1 MKPLKSLVAIT
12 AMTVAAGSYA
22 AEEKVLNVYNWSDY
36 IAEDTLANFEKET
49 GIKVVYDVFDS
60 NDVLEAKLLSGKT
73 GYDVVVPS
81 SSFMARQIKA
91 GVFGKLDRSKLATK
105 PAQP

>member
-1 MKPLKSLVAIT
+1 MSKTLLIGTAVIVIVLGFMALKNIQRTDNS
-12 AMTVAAGSYA
+12 
-22 AEEKVLNVYNWSDY
+22 NVVVVYVS
-36 IAEDTLANFEKET
+36 EDQVFSEPILKDFEKET

-81 SSFMARQIKA
+81 SSSCS
-91 GVFGKLDRSKLATK
+91 D
-105 PAQP
+105 PASTTSA